1 VIVLK
6 LVLTVKVQ
14 KNGHVLIT
22 LKKQMSL
29 PIPVSGKQMMQALIT
44 YLTVGSENRKDN
56 WIFSDDRRKAKD
68 PDKGSSIN

>member
-1 VIVLK
+1 
-6 LVLTVKVQ
+6 
-14 KNGHVLIT
+14 
-22 LKKQMSL
+22 MSL